1 MRAHEF
7 LMDDF
12 AQPLG
17 SVPNL
22 PCACATKRGP
32 KRKQQPSL
40 AARQSAV
47 QPRQP
52 VKPKSPVQPVAS
64 HHSSLQKSGAGQ
76 HKQPTGPNS
85 KRA

>member
-7 LMDDF
+7 LIDDF
-12 AQPLG
+12 SQPLG
-17 SVPNL
+17 SVPNVA
-22 PCACATKRGP
+22 CACATKRGP

-47 QPRQP
+47 KPRQP

-64 HHSSLQKSGAGQ
+64 RHNSLQKSALGK
-76 HKQPTGPNS
+76 HKRPVGPNA